1 MKFNLDYYL
10 FSGIMNFNTEANS
23 PDFDQNALDH
33 ILSVLSPEEEKTPS
47 TGLSFPSFPTTA
59 PSLSLSPALSLGSQS
74 PFLGIGSSNLA
85 KSPLRPAL
93 SIAPGQS
100 PSQLLLSP
108 LATSQSL
115 LTPGSQSV
123 AVSSAQPVSQ
133 LVIPSIT
140 TSSTSAAQFVNEPS
154 VSTIAATLPKTTAN
168 ITSPTVVKTTITSS
182 MTSNVLST
190 TQSVAKEKE
199 SKVLTPSTDEH
210 VNDKS
215 SEQTDLTP
223 KLKSAKSINRQ
234 SSQSNS
240 SSSPSIVKSSQTPL
254 KTSIKLPPSK
264 PKLALKIVSA
274 SNNKTL
280 HTKVPESKLSSN
292 KSESVASTVSVLDTS
307 TTITTT
313 TVSTMSLSIPSPGT
327 SKSLAASSP
336 ARASTSVSVSNTTR
350 TSLLLSTKTAL
361 QPVTPQPPIPTL
373 KISTPLAK
381 AGSRRAYKHFEDQ
394 GFQLE
399 DFEEFTDTKDTDF
412 VEPKS
417 ASKRG
422 RPKKSGTATTPTPPS
437 DSTDPA
443 LKSDKGQCQHFSKT
457 NEDQD
462 GNGSLDNKFL
472 SRSLSSI
479 KQRLKL
485 LGKDMTTPKKEKRP
499 KKVESPFT
507 LKIKKDVQGKWK
519 MDSTPKS
526 ERIIL
531 KISSAKKKT
540 PTLKIKPLERNCVS
554 EKPIGLKISLK
565 GHAKVSPIEGTP
577 KSRFVPEDWVS
588 FEKVQ
593 TEILPKLKEE
603 SPSSETEDATADPD
617 KSTPTDSKFE
627 DDTKKDED
635 KTEKASLSVMNAET
649 NDAKSSTSMAVI
661 VATTTVSSLGASTDV
676 ITTKISNTTIVST
689 TTTSVPSVS
698 SVITTTSTVTTQPQ
712 TPTIQH
718 KPKISLRTDL
728 FEVKTESSAAN
739 NSSILR
745 SKLNSGRRN
754 LMDSLEN
761 MNDQKSPGFNDNRLV
776 VLNHVTE
783 KLADPAEAW
792 LSYSASLQQQQQQQQ
807 AEKKPTSNPS
817 AQGEAKSPIVSCFC
831 CPTRE
836 CRRKGLTAFPFGD
849 HTSKDPNL
857 MSTLEKSLLSMY
869 ADKGGFLNPLAQGN
883 NVFGASFGEFDPTAL
898 ASLACLQSSLLGGSS
913 GLLAAAA
920 ATSSG
925 SPTLPGLPGKSGLE
939 LMLENEM
946 LKQSKEK
953 QINSNQGKN
962 IFFFKEGRRRQKV
975 DFE

>member
-1 MKFNLDYYL
+1 
-10 FSGIMNFNTEANS
+10 MNFNTEANS

-33 ILSVLSPEEEKTPS
+33 ILSVLSPEEEKAPS

-59 PSLSLSPALSLGSQS
+59 PSLSLSPAISLGSQS
-74 PFLGIGSSNLA
+74 PFLGIGGSNLS
-85 KSPLRPAL
+85 KSPLQPAL
-93 SIAPGQS
+93 SIAQGQS
-100 PSQLLLSP
+100 PNQLLLSP

-115 LTPGSQSV
+115 QTSASQSL
-123 AVSSAQPVSQ
+123 AISSAQPVSQ
-133 LVIPSIT
+133 PVIPPIT
-140 TSSTSAAQFVNEPS
+140 TSSLLPTSKSAAQFIDQPS
-154 VSTIAATLPKTTAN
+154 ISSKASTLQKPQAN
-168 ITSPTVVKTTITSS
+168 ITSTVVKTNNSNIKTN
-182 MTSNVLST
+182 NVLST
-190 TQSVAKEKE
+190 AQSVTEAKGNEI
-199 SKVLTPSTDEH
+199 LTARTADPVS
-210 VNDKS
+210 DKS
-215 SEQTDLTP
+215 SEQTD
-223 KLKSAKSINRQ
+223 KSINRQ
-234 SSQSNS
+234 SSQLNS

-254 KTSIKLPPSK
+254 KTSIKLPQPSK
-264 PKLALKIVSA
+264 PKLALKIVSP
-274 SNNKTL
+274 SNTKTL
-280 HTKVPESKLSSN
+280 PTKVPESKLLTSKN
-292 KSESVASTVSVLDTS
+292 ESVASTVSVLGTS

-313 TVSTMSLSIPSPGT
+313 TVSTVSLSSPSPGT

-336 ARASTSVSVSNTTR
+336 ARASTSVTVSNPTR
-350 TSLLLSTKTAL
+350 TSLLSTKT
-361 QPVTPQPPIPTL
+361 PTPTSKPPIPTL

-399 DFEEFTDTKDTDF
+399 DFEEFTDTKDADF

-422 RPKKSGTATTPTPPS
+422 RPKKSGTTSTTPPPPIAG
-437 DSTDPA
+437 DIQPHKT
-443 LKSDKGQCQHFSKT
+443 DKGQCQHFSKP
-457 NEDQD
+457 NEEQD
-462 GNGSLDNKFL
+462 GNEPIDNKFL

-485 LGKDMTTPKKEKRP
+485 LGKDMTTPKKEKRS
-499 KKVESPFT
+499 KKVDSPFT
-507 LKIKKDVQGKWK
+507 LKIKKDVQGKWQ

-540 PTLKIKPLERNCVS
+540 PTLKIKPIERNCVS
-554 EKPIGLKISLK
+554 EKPIGLKITLK
-565 GHAKVSPIEGTP
+565 GRAKVAPLEGTP
-577 KSRFVPEDWVS
+577 KSRFVPEGWVS

-617 KSTPTDSKFE
+617 KVTPLDAKTE
-627 DDTKKDED
+627 DNTKEDED
-635 KTEKASLSVMNAET
+635 KTEKASLSLMNAET
-649 NDAKSSTSMAVI
+649 NDAKSPTSNAVS
-661 VATTTVSSLGASTDV
+661 VVTTTVNSLCASTDV
-676 ITTKISNTTIVST
+676 ITTKIPNATIV
-689 TTTSVPSVS
+689 TTTSASVP
-698 SVITTTSTVTTQPQ
+698 TTSPINTTASTVTTQPQ

-728 FEVKTESSAAN
+728 FEVKTESSSTN

-754 LMDSLEN
+754 LMDSIDN
-761 MNDQKSPGFNDNRLV
+761 MKDQKSPGFNDNRLV

-783 KLADPAEAW
+783 KLSDPPESW

-807 AEKKPTSNPS
+807 QPEKKPSSVPS
-817 AQGEAKSPIVSCFC
+817 GQDEAKSPIVSCYC

-883 NVFGASFGEFDPTAL
+883 NVFGAGFGEFDPTAL

-953 QINSNQGKN
+953 QINSNQGN
-962 IFFFKEGRRRQKV
+962 F
-975 DFE
+975 

>member
-1 MKFNLDYYL
+1 
-10 FSGIMNFNTEANS
+10 MNFNTEANS

-33 ILSVLSPEEEKTPS
+33 ILSVLSPEEEKAPS

-59 PSLSLSPALSLGSQS
+59 PSLSLSPAISLGSQS
-74 PFLGIGSSNLA
+74 PFLGIGGSNLS
-85 KSPLRPAL
+85 KSPLQPAL
-93 SIAPGQS
+93 SIAQGQS
-100 PSQLLLSP
+100 PNQLLLST

-115 LTPGSQSV
+115 QTSASQSL
-123 AVSSAQPVSQ
+123 AISSAQPVSQ
-133 LVIPSIT
+133 PVIPPIT
-140 TSSTSAAQFVNEPS
+140 TSSLLPTSKSAAQFIDQPS
-154 VSTIAATLPKTTAN
+154 ISSKASTSQKPQAN
-168 ITSPTVVKTTITSS
+168 ITSTVVKTNNSNIKTN
-182 MTSNVLST
+182 NVLST
-190 TQSVAKEKE
+190 AQSVTEAKGNEI
-199 SKVLTPSTDEH
+199 LTARTADPVS
-210 VNDKS
+210 DKS
-215 SEQTDLTP
+215 SEQTD
-223 KLKSAKSINRQ
+223 KSINRQ
-234 SSQSNS
+234 SSQLNS

-254 KTSIKLPPSK
+254 KTSIKLPQPSK
-264 PKLALKIVSA
+264 PKLALKIVSP
-274 SNNKTL
+274 SNTKTL
-280 HTKVPESKLSSN
+280 PTKVPESKLLTSKN
-292 KSESVASTVSVLDTS
+292 ESVASTVSVLGTS

-313 TVSTMSLSIPSPGT
+313 TVSTVSLSSPSPGT

-336 ARASTSVSVSNTTR
+336 ARASTSVTVSNPTR
-350 TSLLLSTKTAL
+350 TSLLSTKT
-361 QPVTPQPPIPTL
+361 PTPTSKPPIPTL

-399 DFEEFTDTKDTDF
+399 DFEEFTDTKDADF

-422 RPKKSGTATTPTPPS
+422 RPKKSSTTPPPPIAG
-437 DSTDPA
+437 DIQPHKT
-443 LKSDKGQCQHFSKT
+443 DKGQCQHFSKP
-457 NEDQD
+457 NEEQD
-462 GNGSLDNKFL
+462 GNEPIDNKFL

-485 LGKDMTTPKKEKRP
+485 LGKDMTTPKKEKRS
-499 KKVESPFT
+499 KKVDSPFT
-507 LKIKKDVQGKWK
+507 LKIKKDVQGKWQ

-540 PTLKIKPLERNCVS
+540 PTLKIKPIERNCVS
-554 EKPIGLKISLK
+554 EKPIGLKITLK
-565 GHAKVSPIEGTP
+565 GRAKVAPLEGTP
-577 KSRFVPEDWVS
+577 KSRFVPEGWVS

-617 KSTPTDSKFE
+617 KVTPLDAKTE
-627 DDTKKDED
+627 DNTKEDED
-635 KTEKASLSVMNAET
+635 KTEKASLSLMNAET
-649 NDAKSSTSMAVI
+649 NDAKSPTSNAVS
-661 VATTTVSSLGASTDV
+661 VVTTTVNSLCASTDV
-676 ITTKISNTTIVST
+676 ITTKISNATIV
-689 TTTSVPSVS
+689 TTTSASVP
-698 SVITTTSTVTTQPQ
+698 TTSPINTTASTVTTQPQ

-728 FEVKTESSAAN
+728 FEVKTESSSTN

-754 LMDSLEN
+754 LMDSIDN
-761 MNDQKSPGFNDNRLV
+761 MKDQKSPGFNDNRLV

-783 KLADPAEAW
+783 KLSDPPESW

-807 AEKKPTSNPS
+807 QPEKKPSSVPS
-817 AQGEAKSPIVSCFC
+817 GQDEAKSPIVSCYC

-883 NVFGASFGEFDPTAL
+883 NVFGAGFGEFDPTAL

-953 QINSNQGKN
+953 QINSNQGN
-962 IFFFKEGRRRQKV
+962 F
-975 DFE
+975 

>member
-1 MKFNLDYYL
+1 
-10 FSGIMNFNTEANS
+10 MNFNTEANS

-33 ILSVLSPEEEKTPS
+33 ILSVLSPEEEKAPS

-59 PSLSLSPALSLGSQS
+59 PSLSLSPAISLGSQS
-74 PFLGIGSSNLA
+74 PFLGIGGSNLS
-85 KSPLRPAL
+85 KSPLQPAL
-93 SIAPGQS
+93 SIAQGQS
-100 PSQLLLSP
+100 PNQLLLSP

-115 LTPGSQSV
+115 QTSASQSL
-123 AVSSAQPVSQ
+123 AISSAQPVSQ
-133 LVIPSIT
+133 PVIPPIT
-140 TSSTSAAQFVNEPS
+140 TSSLLPTSKSAAQFIDQPS
-154 VSTIAATLPKTTAN
+154 ISSKASTLQKPQAN
-168 ITSPTVVKTTITSS
+168 ITSTVVKTNNSNIKTN
-182 MTSNVLST
+182 NVLST
-190 TQSVAKEKE
+190 AQSVTEAKGNEI
-199 SKVLTPSTDEH
+199 LTARTADPVS
-210 VNDKS
+210 DKS
-215 SEQTDLTP
+215 SEQTD
-223 KLKSAKSINRQ
+223 KSINRQ
-234 SSQSNS
+234 SSQLNS

-254 KTSIKLPPSK
+254 KTSIKLPQPSK
-264 PKLALKIVSA
+264 PKLALKIVSP
-274 SNNKTL
+274 SNTKTL
-280 HTKVPESKLSSN
+280 PTKVPESKLLTSKN
-292 KSESVASTVSVLDTS
+292 ESVASTVSVLGTS

-313 TVSTMSLSIPSPGT
+313 TVSTVSLSSPSPGT

-336 ARASTSVSVSNTTR
+336 ARASTSVTVSNPTR
-350 TSLLLSTKTAL
+350 TSLLSTKT
-361 QPVTPQPPIPTL
+361 PTPTSKPPIPTL

-399 DFEEFTDTKDTDF
+399 DFEEFTDTKDADF

-422 RPKKSGTATTPTPPS
+422 RPKKSGTTSTTPPPPIAG
-437 DSTDPA
+437 DIQPHKT
-443 LKSDKGQCQHFSKT
+443 DKGQCQHFSKP
-457 NEDQD
+457 NEEQD
-462 GNGSLDNKFL
+462 GNEPIDNKFL

-485 LGKDMTTPKKEKRP
+485 LGKDMITPKKEKRS
-499 KKVESPFT
+499 KKVDSPFT
-507 LKIKKDVQGKWK
+507 LKIKKDVQGKWQ

-540 PTLKIKPLERNCVS
+540 PTLKIKPIERNCVS
-554 EKPIGLKISLK
+554 EKPIGLKITLK
-565 GHAKVSPIEGTP
+565 GRAKVAPLEGTP
-577 KSRFVPEDWVS
+577 KSRFVPEGWVS

-617 KSTPTDSKFE
+617 KVTPLDAKTE
-627 DDTKKDED
+627 DNTKEDED
-635 KTEKASLSVMNAET
+635 KTEKASLSLMNAET
-649 NDAKSSTSMAVI
+649 NDAKSPTSNAVS
-661 VATTTVSSLGASTDV
+661 VVTTTVNSLCASTDV
-676 ITTKISNTTIVST
+676 ITTKISNATIV
-689 TTTSVPSVS
+689 TTTSASVPTTSP
-698 SVITTTSTVTTQPQ
+698 ITTTASTVTTQPQ

-728 FEVKTESSAAN
+728 FEVKTESSSTN

-754 LMDSLEN
+754 LMDSIDN
-761 MNDQKSPGFNDNRLV
+761 MKDQKSPGFNDNRLV

-783 KLADPAEAW
+783 KLSDPPESW

-807 AEKKPTSNPS
+807 QQQPEKKPSSVPS
-817 AQGEAKSPIVSCFC
+817 GQDEAKSPIVSCYC

-883 NVFGASFGEFDPTAL
+883 NVFGAGFGEFDPTAL

-953 QINSNQGKN
+953 QINSNQGN
-962 IFFFKEGRRRQKV
+962 F
-975 DFE
+975 

>member
-1 MKFNLDYYL
+1 
-10 FSGIMNFNTEANS
+10 MNFNTEANS

-33 ILSVLSPEEEKTPS
+33 ILSVLSPEEEKAPS

-59 PSLSLSPALSLGSQS
+59 PSLSLSPAISLGSQS
-74 PFLGIGSSNLA
+74 PFLGIGGSNLS
-85 KSPLRPAL
+85 KSPLQPAL
-93 SIAPGQS
+93 SIAQGQS
-100 PSQLLLSP
+100 PNQLLLSP

-115 LTPGSQSV
+115 QTSASQSL
-123 AVSSAQPVSQ
+123 AISSAQPVSQ
-133 LVIPSIT
+133 PVIPPIT
-140 TSSTSAAQFVNEPS
+140 TSSLLPTSKSAAQFIDQPS
-154 VSTIAATLPKTTAN
+154 ISSKASTLQKPQAN
-168 ITSPTVVKTTITSS
+168 ITSTVVKTNNSNIKTN
-182 MTSNVLST
+182 NVLST
-190 TQSVAKEKE
+190 AQSVTEAKGNEI
-199 SKVLTPSTDEH
+199 LTARTADPVS
-210 VNDKS
+210 DKS
-215 SEQTDLTP
+215 SEQTD
-223 KLKSAKSINRQ
+223 KSINRQ
-234 SSQSNS
+234 SSQLNS

-254 KTSIKLPPSK
+254 KTSIKLPQPSK
-264 PKLALKIVSA
+264 PKLALKIVSP
-274 SNNKTL
+274 L
-280 HTKVPESKLSSN
+280 PTKVPESKLLTSKN
-292 KSESVASTVSVLDTS
+292 ESVASTVSVLGTS

-313 TVSTMSLSIPSPGT
+313 TVSTVSLSSPSPGT

-336 ARASTSVSVSNTTR
+336 ARASTSVTVSNPTR
-350 TSLLLSTKTAL
+350 TSLLSTKT
-361 QPVTPQPPIPTL
+361 PTPTSKPPIPTL

-399 DFEEFTDTKDTDF
+399 DFEEFTDTKDADF

-422 RPKKSGTATTPTPPS
+422 RPKKSGTTSTTPPPPIAG
-437 DSTDPA
+437 DIQPHKT
-443 LKSDKGQCQHFSKT
+443 DKGQCQHFSKP
-457 NEDQD
+457 NEEQD
-462 GNGSLDNKFL
+462 GNEPIDNKFL

-485 LGKDMTTPKKEKRP
+485 LGKDMTTPKKEKRS
-499 KKVESPFT
+499 KKVDSPFT
-507 LKIKKDVQGKWK
+507 LKIKKDVQGKWQ

-540 PTLKIKPLERNCVS
+540 PTLKIKPIQRNCVS
-554 EKPIGLKISLK
+554 EKPIGLKITLK
-565 GHAKVSPIEGTP
+565 GRAKVAPLEGTP
-577 KSRFVPEDWVS
+577 KSRFVPEGWVS

-617 KSTPTDSKFE
+617 KVTPLDAKTE
-627 DDTKKDED
+627 DNTKEDED
-635 KTEKASLSVMNAET
+635 KTEKASLSLMNAET
-649 NDAKSSTSMAVI
+649 NDAKSPTSNAVS
-661 VATTTVSSLGASTDV
+661 VVTTTVNSLCASTDV
-676 ITTKISNTTIVST
+676 ITTKIPNATIV
-689 TTTSVPSVS
+689 TTTSASVPTTSP
-698 SVITTTSTVTTQPQ
+698 ITTTASTVTTQPQ

-728 FEVKTESSAAN
+728 FEVKTESSSTN

-754 LMDSLEN
+754 LMDSIDN
-761 MNDQKSPGFNDNRLV
+761 MKDQKSPGFNDNRLV

-783 KLADPAEAW
+783 KLSDPPESW

-807 AEKKPTSNPS
+807 QPEKKPSSVPS
-817 AQGEAKSPIVSCFC
+817 GQDEAKSPIVSCYC

-883 NVFGASFGEFDPTAL
+883 NVFGAGFGEFDPTAL

-953 QINSNQGKN
+953 QINSNQGN
-962 IFFFKEGRRRQKV
+962 F
-975 DFE
+975 